1 MRRPAKPS
9 TLVQIQPLPPNSS
22 TARFCMK
29 NNDILSEIMRD
40 VISKRLNTAVLAGH
54 YCLSENMS
62 ELSHQEES
70 EQASF
75 AYGASIV
82 GAAREYGLPS
92 SLVLWVN
99 DIGVNPEE
107 AQGVEGKLSDT

>member
-1 MRRPAKPS
+1 
-9 TLVQIQPLPPNSS
+9 
-22 TARFCMK
+22 MK